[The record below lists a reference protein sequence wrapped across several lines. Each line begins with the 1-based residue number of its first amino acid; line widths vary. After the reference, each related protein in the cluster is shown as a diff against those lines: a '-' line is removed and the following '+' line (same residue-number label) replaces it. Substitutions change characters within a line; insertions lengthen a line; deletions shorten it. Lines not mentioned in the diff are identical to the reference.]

1 MPSSPLPDSVTVLG
15 DLINC
20 GLTLVMVRRMPPE
33 FGGWILDDDVLYVLA
48 PPPLSGA
55 MPEIREALKQV
66 APTPRAG
73 LVVLDGGLS
82 G

>member
-1 MPSSPLPDSVTVLG
+1 MPSSPLPDAVSVLG
-15 DLINC
+15 DLIDS
-20 GLTLVMVRRMPPE
+20 GLSLVLVRRMPLE
-33 FGGWILDDDVLYVLA
+33 FGGWILDDDVLYVQA

-55 MPEIREALKQV
+55 LPEIREALQQV
-66 APTPRAG
+66 VPTQSPD